1 MTCVV
6 KILGHRFTWKQ
17 WVPHNVHVPCNMFV
31 YFAIVWYEIKN
42 NCMYFIYKILISL
55 ISDKMGLKKVVLFF
69 FICLVTNFQNQLI
82 L

>member
-1 MTCVV
+1 
-6 KILGHRFTWKQ
+6 
-17 WVPHNVHVPCNMFV
+17 MFV